1 MATNF
6 DGIIA
11 SDGFKISSKNTPMDI
26 RTRLES
32 ISEVEFVPNPF
43 VGMIFYVIDEDKF
56 YVVKKLKDRVI
67 GTMVI
72 TDALIDEFEP
82 FITQGEKGDKGDQ
95 GEQGIQGEVGP
106 MGPQG
111 PAGEKGEQGEQGVQG
126 EMGPAGKDGK
136 DGEQGPQGEQGLQGE
151 QGIQGEQGPEGP
163 QGPQGIQGEQ
173 GPQGIQGE
181 MGPQG
186 LQGEIG
192 PQGPQGEKGEKGDKG
207 EDGSFDPEMVFDLLN
222 TNNKTVLGAINE
234 LLEMMQE
241 KHPGL
246 PEGALIRCGYIPL
259 EVHNGLCLSYDE
271 ITVELMQD
279 ERNVIEEFE
288 PKSMGEISLGD
299 IPDFALI
306 VVLVPEA
313 AELRVT
319 KNNGIGSRVEFD
331 EESVAGANGIPFVMD
346 DIAYL
351 LYGEFASISGERKIF
366 ID

>member
-11 SDGFKISSKNTPMDI
+11 NDGFKISSKNTPMDI

-32 ISEVEFVPNPF
+32 ISEVELVPNPF
-43 VGMIFYVIDEDKF
+43 VGMIFYVMDEDKF

-82 FITQGEKGDKGDQ
+82 FIAQGEKGEKGDQ
-95 GEQGIQGEVGP
+95 GEA
-106 MGPQG
+106 GPQG
-111 PAGEKGEQGEQGVQG
+111 PAGEKGEQGEQGIQG

-136 DGEQGPQGEQGLQGE
+136 DGEQGPQGEQG
-151 QGIQGEQGPEGP
+151 
-163 QGPQGIQGEQ
+163 IQGEQ
-173 GPQGIQGE
+173 GPQGEIGPQGIQGE
-181 MGPQG
+181 
-186 LQGEIG
+186 
-192 PQGPQGEKGEKGDKG
+192 QGPQGEKGEKGDKG
-207 EDGSFDPEMVFDLLN
+207 EDGSFDPEMIFDLLN
-222 TNNKTVLGAINE
+222 TNNKTVIGAINE

-259 EVHNGLCLSYDE
+259 EVHNGLCSSYEE

-279 ERNVIEEFE
+279 ERNVMQVLE
-288 PKSMGEISLGD
+288 PKAIGEISLGD

-313 AELRVT
+313 AELRIT
-319 KNNGIGSRVEFD
+319 KNNGMGSRVEFD
-331 EESVAGANGIPFVMD
+331 ETSVCGANGIPFVMD

>member
-11 SDGFKISSKNTPMDI
+11 NDGFKISSKNTPMDI

-32 ISEVEFVPNPF
+32 ISEVELVPNPF
-43 VGMIFYVIDEDKF
+43 VGMMFYVMDEDKF

-82 FITQGEKGDKGDQ
+82 FIAQGEKGEKGDQGEQGEQ
-95 GEQGIQGEVGP
+95 GEQGIQGE
-106 MGPQG
+106 
-111 PAGEKGEQGEQGVQG
+111 
-126 EMGPAGKDGK
+126 MGPAGKDGVDGK
-136 DGEQGPQGEQGLQGE
+136 DGEQGPQGEQG
-151 QGIQGEQGPEGP
+151 IQGPA
-163 QGPQGIQGEQ
+163 
-173 GPQGIQGE
+173 
-181 MGPQG
+181 
-186 LQGEIG
+186 
-192 PQGPQGEKGEKGDKG
+192 GPQGEKGEKGDKG
-207 EDGSFDPEMVFDLLN
+207 EDGSFDPEMIFDLLN
-222 TNNKTVLGAINE
+222 TNNKTVIGAINE
-234 LLEMMQE
+234 LLEMMKE

-259 EVHNGLCLSYDE
+259 EVHNGLCTSYEE
-271 ITVELMQD
+271 ITAELMQD
-279 ERNVIEEFE
+279 ERNVMKELE
-288 PKSMGEISLGD
+288 PKAIGEISLGD

-319 KNNGIGSRVEFD
+319 KNNGMGSRVEFD
-331 EESVAGANGIPFVMD
+331 ETSVAGANGIPFVMD

>member
-11 SDGFKISSKNTPMDI
+11 NDGFKISSKNTPMDI

-32 ISEVEFVPNPF
+32 ISEVELVPNPF
-43 VGMIFYVIDEDKF
+43 VGMMFYVIDEDKF

-82 FITQGEKGDKGDQ
+82 FIAQGEKGEKGDQ
-95 GEQGIQGEVGP
+95 GEQGIQGEI
-106 MGPQG
+106 GPQG
-111 PAGEKGEQGEQGVQG
+111 PAGEKGEQGEQGIQG

-136 DGEQGPQGEQGLQGE
+136 DGE
-151 QGIQGEQGPEGP
+151 
-163 QGPQGIQGEQ
+163 
-173 GPQGIQGE
+173 
-181 MGPQG
+181 
-186 LQGEIG
+186 
-192 PQGPQGEKGEKGDKG
+192 QGPQGEKGEKGDKG
-207 EDGSFDPEMVFDLLN
+207 EDGSFDPEMIFDLLN
-222 TNNKTVLGAINE
+222 TNNKTVIGAINE
-234 LLEMMQE
+234 LLEMMKE

-259 EVHNGLCLSYDE
+259 EVHNGLCSSYEE

-279 ERNVIEEFE
+279 ERNVMEELE
-288 PKSMGEISLGD
+288 PKSIGEISLGD

-319 KNNGIGSRVEFD
+319 KNNGMGSRVEFD
-331 EESVAGANGIPFVMD
+331 ETSVAGANGIPFVMD